1 MDRLAAFAVVIV
13 FATIGAAFVWARYRK
28 MYESMFKD
36 SVGRAIGSVRVHNS
50 DSLLTALNVRTLGDK
65 DPPEWVALE
74 VAYPNR
80 ARWNVQLKL
89 SREEVAELTN
99 LLAKSI
105 ASA

>member
-1 MDRLAAFAVVIV
+1 MDRLAAFAVMIV
-13 FATIGAAFVWARYRK
+13 VTTICAAFIAVRYRK

-36 SVGRAIGSVRVHNS
+36 RLGRAIGSVRVHNS

-74 VAYPNR
+74 VAFPNR

-89 SREEVAELTN
+89 SRDEVVELTK
-99 LLAKSI
+99 LLSKSI
-105 ASA
+105 APA

>member
-1 MDRLAAFAVVIV
+1 MI
-13 FATIGAAFVWARYRK
+13 FATMGAAFVAVRYRK

-36 SVGRAIGSVRVHNS
+36 SVGRAVGSVRVHNS

-74 VAYPNR
+74 VAFPNR
-80 ARWNVQLKL
+80 ARWNVQIKL
-89 SREEVAELTN
+89 SREEVVELTN
-99 LLAKSI
+99 LLSKSI